1 MGVTNNMKKYISI
14 ILVGIMTVLSAV
26 SVYAYKVTEYDL
38 SDTVKPSDW
47 ANAEVQTA
55 LDNGLIPDTE
65 HFYREY
71 ITREEF
77 TELIVTCVGKL
88 VNTPVK
94 ETKNIFSDINSETV
108 DKAYA
113 MGIVKGIDE
122 HTFAPDNNITRQ
134 EIAVMMYRAIRYV
147 ETSNKKTYLQND
159 TSLVGYSDSGD
170 VADWACDAVGTLVNN
185 KIIFGTSDTTLSP
198 LANTTIEQAI
208 LLDVRIFN
216 LMK

>member
-1 MGVTNNMKKYISI
+1 MGVTNTMKKYISI
-14 ILVGIMTVLSAV
+14 ILVGIMTALSTA

-47 ANAEVQTA
+47 ADAEVQTA
-55 LDNGLIPDTE
+55 LDNNLIPDTE

-71 ITREEF
+71 ITRKEF

-94 ETKNIFSDINSETV
+94 TTKNVFSDIDSETV

-113 MGIVKGIDE
+113 MGIVKGIDA

-134 EIAVMMYRAIRYV
+134 EIAVMMYRAIKYV
-147 ETSNKKTYLQND
+147 EVSNKKTYLRD
-159 TSLVGYSDSGD
+159 DVSLADYSDSGD
-170 VADWACDAVGTLVNN
+170 VADWARDAVGTLVNN